1 MKTNNY
7 KLLTLASALV
17 IVLFV
22 AGASSAQ
29 TYNSYSGGYNTGY
42 GTVYGSFGL
51 AMATQNIYNTTQ
63 LALQKA
69 TARQA
74 MIKQFGL
81 AAVEKAEREA
91 ATGKSSGTTNAPGAK
106 PRIVVAPPSVVR
118 NHGVFRPDATVDT
131 AKAFADA
138 FGETPEEKTL
148 IKQIY
153 TATKTGYEA
162 EAAKKGW
169 KNNIA
174 GGITFFT
181 VAAMT
186 VYHDAP
192 EPSDEAVTNYYKAVI
207 LPSTIS
213 RSSRAF
219 PTRTNKALTT

>member
-1 MKTNNY
+1 MKRH
-7 KLLTLASALV
+7 LILV
-17 IVLFV
+17 AAAFL
-22 AGASSAQ
+22 SQ
-29 TYNSYSGGYNTGY
+29 P
-42 GTVYGSFGL
+42 
-51 AMATQNIYNTTQ
+51 
-63 LALQKA
+63 
-69 TARQA
+69 
-74 MIKQFGL
+74 L
-81 AAVEKAEREA
+81 AAALPVGSQAPDFRTTGALAGKPFNLHLKDQLKHGPLVLYFYPKAFTQGCTLE
-91 ATGKSSGTTNAPGAK
+91 
-106 PRIVVAPPSVVR
+106 
-118 NHGVFRPDATVDT
+118 

-192 EPSDEAVTNYYKAVI
+192 EPSDEAVTNYYKAVN
-207 LPSTIS
+207 LALDEMPEFATVS
-213 RSSRAF
+213 
-219 PTRTNKALTT
+219 NKDKQSFNNMMIGFGGLLLAGYLEGKQNNDAATLAGYKKIADELVRMVLKTDPANLRVDNGQIVLR